1 MLPVKHEL
9 PADLNP
15 GLLHLFILGPGLG
28 ESIVLRSPS
37 GKWFVI
43 DSYFNQKSGIL
54 PEIILKKY
62 DVAELEALVLTHPDE
77 DHYKGLVELTE
88 LYPVRKVAC
97 TGTLLDG
104 DVVPGDFDRS
114 WLPDDTQLAK
124 ARKGGAVTYVRF
136 SSLARDGKSQ
146 CLALKAGSV
155 LHQEDPEFRIVCHS
169 PDETTFKS
177 IVSADVKANQ
187 VSAVLEVVWGK
198 QRWILGADL
207 PKSEWERLSPELATH
222 LKIKVPHHGSSGSIS
237 TVWTSK
243 TNGDPRDW
251 LVTPFNRGS
260 NRPPQPEA
268 LAELLAIEQ
277 WVHLTSVPTRYGH
290 CVPGDA
296 TLAELK
302 PPVPGA
308 AGLPPGDS
316 DPAEHCVIHVC
327 YNRDGK
333 RVDGRRLPGTLAVTS

>member
-1 MLPVKHEL
+1 MLPVEPEL
-9 PADLNP
+9 PVNLDL

-43 DSYFNQKSGIL
+43 DSYSNQKSGIL
-54 PEIILKKY
+54 PQIVLKKY
-62 DVAELEALVLTHPDE
+62 GVTEIEALVLTHPDE

-97 TGTLLDG
+97 TGTLLDA
-104 DVVPGDFDRS
+104 DVVPGDFNKS
-114 WLPDDTQLAK
+114 WLPDDAQLVK

-155 LHQEDPEFRIVCHS
+155 LHQEDPEFRVVCHS
-169 PDETTFKS
+169 PDETTLTNIAS
-177 IVSADVKANQ
+177 TDLKANQ
-187 VSAVLEVVWGK
+187 VSTILEVLWGK
-198 QRWILGADL
+198 ERWILGADL
-207 PKSEWERLSPELATH
+207 PKTEWERLSPELAKH

-237 TVWTSK
+237 PVWTSK
-243 TNGDPRDW
+243 TSVDSRDW
-251 LVTPFNRGS
+251 LVTPYNRGS

-268 LAELLAIEQ
+268 LADLLTIESC
-277 WVHLTSVPTRYGH
+277 VHLTSVPTRYGH
-290 CVPGDA
+290 CSPGNA
-296 TLAELK
+296 TLAQLK
-302 PPVPGA
+302 APGTGG

-327 YNRDGK
+327 YNGEGK
-333 RVDGRRLPGTLAVTS
+333 RVDGRRLPGTLAVST